1 MSVNNIT
8 PVPIVHC
15 ITNYVVA
22 NFVANGLVAAGA
34 SPIMGDEEREVAEL
48 VQLADALSL
57 NLGTLTERTVRS
69 MKVAGEAAVEKGIP
83 RVVDPVGA
91 GASAYRLQ
99 SAKEVIAAAQPT
111 LIRCNA
117 GEAAALLG
125 KDWRGRGIDAGT
137 GNQDVSALALELATV
152 YNTTVVITGKVD
164 FVSDGNVVLTND
176 SGHPDMTKAVGTG
189 CLLSSL
195 LAAWLVQDASLEAIR
210 ERLHEYGRAGEI
222 AVKSGMGGFPAA
234 LLDVLAT
241 MEVSIS

>member
-1 MSVNNIT
+1 MSANENT
-8 PVPIVHC
+8 YVPIVHC

-34 SPIMGDEEREVAEL
+34 SPIMGDEEQEVAEL
-48 VQLADALSL
+48 VALADALSL

-69 MKVAGEAAVEKGIP
+69 MKVAGYAAVKKGIP

-117 GEAAALLG
+117 GEAAALL
-125 KDWRGRGIDAGT
+125 DAEWHGRGIDAGT
-137 GNQDVSALALELATV
+137 GRQDVSALALELARV
-152 YNTTVVITGKVD
+152 YKTTVVLTGEVD
-164 FVSDGNVVLTND
+164 FISDGNVVLTNS

-195 LAAWLVQDASLEAIR
+195 LAAWLVQDASLEGVQ
-210 ERLHEYGRAGEI
+210 ERLYQYGRAGEL
-222 AVKSGMGGFPAA
+222 AVQSGIGGFPAA
-234 LLDVLAT
+234 LLDELAKK
-241 MEVSIS
+241 EVSVS